1 MTKFESSVKQIH
13 FPQAS
18 VYAKLSD
25 LNNLQVVQQR
35 ASDPAFIEQIK
46 ASGRVPDDKLGQ
58 ILEAVAQLQF
68 TQDTVTYPSSPIG
81 AVTLRVVERE
91 EMKCVKYAVEGAP
104 VAANLWIQ
112 LLATSTYECKMRCTI
127 GAELN
132 FLMKQMA
139 KKPLQ
144 EGVEKLA
151 DMLAMIPYGY

>member
-1 MTKFESSVKQIH
+1 MTKFESEIKQIH

-25 LNNLQVVQQR
+25 LNNLRVIQER
-35 ASDPAFIEQIK
+35 ASDPAFVEQIK
-46 ASGRVPDDKLGQ
+46 ASGQVPEDKLGQ
-58 ILEAVAQLQF
+58 IQEAVAQLQF
-68 TQDTVTYPSSPIG
+68 TEDTVTYPSSPLG
-81 AVTLRVVERE
+81 AITLRIVERDE
-91 EMKCVKYAVEGAP
+91 LKCIKFAVEGAP
-104 VAANLWIQ
+104 VVANLWIQ
-112 LLATSTYECKMRCTI
+112 LLPTSPYECKMKCTI

-144 EGVEKLA
+144 QGVEKLA